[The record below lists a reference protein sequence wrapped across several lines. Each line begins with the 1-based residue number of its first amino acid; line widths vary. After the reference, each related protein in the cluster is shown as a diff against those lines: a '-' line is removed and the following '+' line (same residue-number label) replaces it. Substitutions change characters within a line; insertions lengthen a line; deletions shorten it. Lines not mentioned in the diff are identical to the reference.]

1 MNCTKKINKIMISRL
16 QDTLNN
22 YKELLNS
29 DQNIRNRI
37 LVVIILLV
45 LLIVLFL
52 FSMRQGFSVLNQSGS
67 QLMVFVAININIVLI
82 AIVFY
87 MIARNL
93 LKLSHERQKQILGV
107 NLKKKLIT
115 SFIVLS
121 LPAMGFH
128 LFASFFIA
136 TNLETWLK
144 GQQESMINN
153 AQKITEAYHS
163 NLRKKME
170 IQSLIWEN
178 YLKMENKEVTRLMI
192 LEKID
197 STITLYSEE
206 KEIINQWIK
215 SSNSKVF
222 WTKPSKKEWD
232 QIKSQFWFT
241 KKSDKS
247 YVYRY
252 IRQINLENKIVF
264 LEIFYPVET
273 YISGAIKEIIAQD
286 KNTQFLSESENMVRE
301 YYLIIFLLMTLFI
314 IFVATWLAFYL
325 ARGFV
330 QPIEDLAIAT
340 QRVSEGELGFQVK
353 LRGPLDKDFALLMQS
368 FNSMS
373 RDLLDHQ
380 IALDKTNKNLKESH
394 QNLKNQIRFVELV
407 LENITTGV
415 MSLDMKGNIEIL
427 NQSAKQMLQVNQ
439 KVEVGENYRKILE
452 KESLQIFEEMVNQI
466 ESTKENSISR
476 HFLVQ
481 KKDISV
487 QVSATLLLLQNSEHK
502 SEGMVCVY
510 NNITEIHRLQR
521 ARAWR
526 EVARRIAHE
535 IKNPLTPIQ
544 LSAERIKRKYAGE
557 VSDDVAL
564 EQSTQTI
571 INEVQ
576 RLKQMVSEFSQFA
589 KIPESN
595 PQLNDLNKITK
606 KTLQLYQENMPT
618 RISII
623 AELADELPKI
633 PLDSEQIRRVI
644 INLVDNSI
652 SSIEKKGTLSR
663 IFRQGEIIVRT
674 RYNDE
679 LNIIFLDIE
688 DNGTGISPEISDQLF
703 EPYTT
708 TKEHGTGLG
717 LSIVRQT
724 VADHNGYTRF
734 QNLDSGGVCFTIELP
749 VK

>member
-1 MNCTKKINKIMISRL
+1 
-16 QDTLNN
+16 
-22 YKELLNS
+22 
-29 DQNIRNRI
+29 
-37 LVVIILLV
+37 
-45 LLIVLFL
+45 
-52 FSMRQGFSVLNQSGS
+52 MRQGFSVLDQSGS

-93 LKLSHERQKQILGV
+93 LKLSHERRRQVLGV

-144 GQQESMINN
+144 GQQESMINS
-153 AQKITEAYHS
+153 AQKLTEAYHN

-170 IQSLIWEN
+170 LQSLIWEN
-178 YLKMENKEVTRLMI
+178 YLKMEKEEIAGKIT

-197 STITLYSEE
+197 STVTIYSAE
-206 KEIINQWIK
+206 KVILNQWIK
-215 SSNSKVF
+215 NSNPKVF
-222 WTKPSKKEWD
+222 WTRPSKKEWV
-232 QIKSQFWFT
+232 QIKSKSSFWFT
-241 KKSDKS
+241 KESDEIFI
-247 YVYRY
+247 YRY

-264 LEIFYPVET
+264 LEIFYPIDT
-273 YISGAIKEIIAQD
+273 FISESINEIIAQD
-286 KNTQFLSESENMVRE
+286 KNTQFLSESEEMVRG
-301 YYLIIFLLMTLFI
+301 YFLIIFLLMTLFI

-353 LRGPLDKDFALLMQS
+353 LRGPLDNDFALLMQS

-380 IALDKTNKNLKESH
+380 VALDKTNKNLKESH
-394 QNLKNQIRFVELV
+394 QTLKNQIRFVELV
-407 LENITTGV
+407 LENISTGV
-415 MSLDMKGNIEIL
+415 MSLDMQGNIEIL
-427 NQSAKQMLQVNQ
+427 NHSAKQMLQLKQ
-439 KVEVGENYRKILE
+439 QVEVGDNYKNILE
-452 KESLQIFEEMVNQI
+452 KESLQIFEEMVALI
-466 ESTKENSISR
+466 DKEKEHSISR

-481 KKDISV
+481 KKEVPV
-487 QVSATLLLLQNSEHK
+487 QVSATLLLLQNSEGK
-502 SEGMVCVY
+502 SAGMVCVY
-510 NNITEIHRLQR
+510 NNITEIHQLQR

-544 LSAERIKRKYAGE
+544 LSAERIQRKYRGE

-618 RISII
+618 RISITT
-623 AELADELPKI
+623 ELADELPNI

-663 IFRQGEIIVRT
+663 IFRQGEIIIRT
-674 RYNDE
+674 RYNSE

-703 EPYTT
+703 EPYAT

-724 VADHNGYTRF
+724 IADHNGYTRF